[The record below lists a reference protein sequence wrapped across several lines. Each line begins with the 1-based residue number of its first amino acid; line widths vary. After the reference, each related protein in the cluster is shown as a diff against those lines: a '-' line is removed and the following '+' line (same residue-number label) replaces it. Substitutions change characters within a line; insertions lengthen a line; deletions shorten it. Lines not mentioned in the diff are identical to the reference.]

1 MTLRS
6 THFRS
11 TFFLALAVSVCL
23 VGSAAEKPVLKPLK
37 AKPDGLSKKIAA
49 TLDPAGYRIDG
60 PDGAVVEFW
69 VVKDVGVNA
78 AFKPTLNVKYPF
90 TPGQLIGAM
99 RIPEKS
105 QFTDFR
111 GQNIAAGVYTIRY
124 GQQPEDG
131 NHIGTSETADF
142 LMAIPAKVDTDP
154 KPVSGPDQLAES
166 SAKSVQSTH
175 PAIFSL
181 LPVEKPADKP
191 TLTHDED
198 NEFWIVSLTVDAKA
212 KNKSVK
218 LPLRF
223 VVFGHA
229 LE

>member
-6 THFRS
+6 SHARS
-11 TFFLALAVSVCL
+11 IFFLVVAASVCL
-23 VGSAAEKPVLKPLK
+23 VASAAEKTALKPLK
-37 AKPDGLSKKIAA
+37 TKPDGLSKNIAS
-49 TLDPAGYRIDG
+49 TIDPAGFHIDG

-69 VVKDVGVNA
+69 LVKDLGVKA
-78 AFKPTLNVKYPF
+78 DFKPTLTVKYPF

-142 LMAIPAKVDTDP
+142 LMALPAKFDTDP
-154 KPVSGPDQLAES
+154 KPVTGPDQLAES

-181 LPVEKPADKP
+181 LPVEQPADKP

-198 NEFWIVSLTVDAKA
+198 REFWIVSLTVDAKA
-212 KNKSVK
+212 KKKSIK

>member
-1 MTLRS
+1 MPLRS

-11 TFFLALAVSVCL
+11 ILFFVLAVSVCPL
-23 VGSAAEKPVLKPLK
+23 ASAAEKPALKLLK
-37 AKPDGLSKKIAA
+37 KKPDGLSKTIAGM
-49 TLDPAGYRIDG
+49 LNPAGYHIDG

-69 VVKDVGVNA
+69 LVKDVGVNGN
-78 AFKPTLNVKYPF
+78 FKPTLNVKYPF
-90 TPGQLIGAM
+90 TPGQLVGAM

-142 LMAIPAKVDTDP
+142 LMALPAKVDTDP
-154 KPVSGPDQLAES
+154 KPIFGPDQLSES

-181 LPVEKPADKP
+181 LGVEKPTDKP
-191 TLTHDED
+191 TLTHDEA

-212 KNKSVK
+212 KKKAVK

-223 VVFGHA
+223 VIFGHA